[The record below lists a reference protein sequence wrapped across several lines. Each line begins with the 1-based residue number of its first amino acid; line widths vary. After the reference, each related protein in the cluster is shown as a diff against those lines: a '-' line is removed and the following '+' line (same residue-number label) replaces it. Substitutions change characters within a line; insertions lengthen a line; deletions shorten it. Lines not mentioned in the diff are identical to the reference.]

1 MLHEEIPAYERLQR
15 ETAAASG
22 SGALS
27 LLELG
32 TGTGETARA
41 VLQRHPGAVLTAID
55 SSPEMLEHA
64 RLLLPAERVRLRVA
78 RLEDDLPPGEFDVI
92 FSALAVH
99 HLDGPGKA
107 GLFAR
112 VAASLTSDG
121 RFVLGDLVVPEDPA
135 DVVTE
140 IDGVYDTPSTLAEQL
155 RWLAD
160 CGLDPQVVWA
170 QRDLAVTVAFA
181 GAGGRAAGPPAA
193 AAARRGP

>member
-1 MLHEEIPAYERLQR
+1 VVSEFRWDPHTYLEMLHEEIPAYERLQR

-22 SGALS
+22 SGART

-41 VLQRHPGAVLTAID
+41 VLERHPDAVLTGID
-55 SSPEMLEHA
+55 SSPEMLGHA
-64 RLLLPAERVRLRVA
+64 RLHLPAERVRLRLA
-78 RLEDDLPPGEFDVI
+78 RLEDELPAGEFDVI

-107 GLFAR
+107 NLFAR
-112 VAASLTSDG
+112 VAARLAGGG

-140 IDGVYDTPSTLAEQL
+140 IDGLYETPSTLAEQL

-160 CGLDPQVVWA
+160 CGLHARVAWA
-170 QRDLAVTVAFA
+170 QRDLGVIVAFA
-181 GAGGRAAGPPAA
+181 V
-193 AAARRGP
+193 

>member
-1 MLHEEIPAYERLQR
+1 MLHEEVPAYEHLQR

-22 SGALS
+22 RGAVS

-41 VLQRHPGAVLTAID
+41 VLERHPDAVLTGID

-64 RLLLPAERVRLRVA
+64 RLLLPPERVQLHLA
-78 RLEDDLPPGEFDVI
+78 RLEDELPVGEFDVV
-92 FSALAVH
+92 FSALSVH

-107 GLFAR
+107 SLFAR
-112 VAASLTSDG
+112 VAARLTAGG
-121 RFVLGDLVVPEDPA
+121 RFVLGDLVMPEDGA

-155 RWLAD
+155 RWLTD
-160 CGLDPQVVWA
+160 CGLQPHLAWA
-170 QRDLAVTVAFA
+170 HRDLAVLVAFA
-181 GAGGRAAGPPAA
+181 A
-193 AAARRGP
+193 